1 MLLLAILIVKNKQN
15 ITIHIYVKMKKIIEM
30 TLFTPNPGI
39 QLAIF
44 VVHLFYEIS
53 KTLYIAYKVLNLNLQ
68 ALEVPLT
75 SNVDNNNKNSEDKS
89 LSDCRINQA

>member
-1 MLLLAILIVKNKQN
+1 
-15 ITIHIYVKMKKIIEM
+15 M

-53 KTLYIAYKVLNLNLQ
+53 KTLYIAYKVLQLNLQ

-75 SNVDNNNKNSEDKS
+75 SNVDNNNKKSEDKS
-89 LSDCRINQA
+89 LSDCRINQP

>member
-1 MLLLAILIVKNKQN
+1 MLLLAILIVKKQTKYHN
-15 ITIHIYVKMKKIIEM
+15 TYLCKNERRKKIIEM

-53 KTLYIAYKVLNLNLQ
+53 KTLYIAYNVSKLNLQ
-68 ALEVPLT
+68 AFEVPLT
-75 SNVDNNNKNSEDKS
+75 SNVDNNNKISEDKS
-89 LSDCRINQA
+89 L